1 MGATLQEKLR
11 RTAREMAPIA
21 ISAPEAPSAP
31 KRTLPAYNGF
41 GSFEDSAQNCTSLLP
56 QPPKK
61 NFYSLMQVTR
71 SSLTEAPLA
80 SRDYLGV
87 AADEAVRG
95 FIPNPKQP
103 SCEPRYMRDI
113 F

>member
-1 MGATLQEKLR
+1 MQEKLGCM
-11 RTAREMAPIA
+11 AEEMAPIA
-21 ISAPEAPSAP
+21 ISAPEAPLAP

-71 SSLTEAPLA
+71 PPLTEAPSSSQVLA
-80 SRDYLGV
+80 RHCG
-87 AADEAVRG
+87 R
-95 FIPNPKQP
+95 
-103 SCEPRYMRDI
+103 
-113 F
+113 